1 MIKALLVFHAI
12 FFAFY
17 YGILAFRSA
26 ANKQRW
32 RLTKLVSYSILCTV
46 LTITVLT
53 FFIILF

>member
-1 MIKALLVFHAI
+1 MIRFLLAFHVL

-17 YGILAFRSA
+17 FGILAFRSA
-26 ANKQRW
+26 TNKQRW

-53 FFIILF
+53 FFVILF